1 MHTLNSASA
10 MSQPLTGLTSGATGT
25 ERQILT
31 FTLGTRTLESDS
43 GAPPSGYA
51 TDYGITLADVQEI
64 RGYTPATP
72 IPNTPAYV
80 KGAINLRGAVIP
92 VIDLRIRFGMA
103 KLEYTKFTVIIV
115 VKVGGKTVGLIADSV
130 SDVLTLEQ
138 SDIIPPPDF
147 GQMGGSSGGH
157 STTDCVDGIA
167 TIEGNLVLML
177 NLRKMLAPDG
187 MVDISNA
194 S

>member
-1 MHTLNSASA
+1 MHTLKSANA
-10 MSQPLTGLTSGATGT
+10 MPQPRTGLCSATIGT

-43 GAPPSGYA
+43 GASASGYA
-51 TDYGITLADVQEI
+51 SDYGMTLADVQEI

-92 VIDLRIRFGMA
+92 VIDLRIRFGMV

-115 VKVGGKTVGLIADSV
+115 VKIAGKTVGLIADGV
-130 SDVLTLEQ
+130 SDVLTLQ
-138 SDIIPPPDF
+138 PSDILPPPDF
-147 GQMGGSSGGH
+147 GRVAGSSGGH

-187 MVDISNA
+187 MVDISA
-194 S
+194 AL